1 MIGACPD
8 HLLNSACRRS
18 APSIKQRSNLILSGS
33 GSSAR
38 RYSSQLA
45 SQRHLHLPSAITL
58 TAVSSIGLSPGQPSP
73 CSLISRS
80 VGTEGMRGL
89 PPPPLIMRWSKS
101 PVERG
106 TARACLELSREELL
120 PTISSRDRTSTG
132 WREGQGNLRRYRK
145 SQTPL
150 PIHWFQPGVL
160 GTSIQQSS
168 CTNAGIGQRLAFER
182 GQRNEEPTATTR
194 S

>member
-1 MIGACPD
+1 MIGACPN

-73 CSLISRS
+73 CSLISRRS
-80 VGTEGMRGL
+80 ERKVCAGL
-89 PPPPLIMRWSKS
+89 PPPPLIMRWSMS

-106 TARACLELSREELL
+106 TARACLDTLARGVYSLQFPPVIGHRRAGVRGRVTCVDTARAKRLYRFTGSNQACWEQAS
-120 PTISSRDRTSTG
+120 SSRVAPMRG
-132 WREGQGNLRRYRK
+132 
-145 SQTPL
+145 
-150 PIHWFQPGVL
+150 
-160 GTSIQQSS
+160 
-168 CTNAGIGQRLAFER
+168 LAN
-182 GQRNEEPTATTR
+182 G
-194 S
+194 

>member
-18 APSIKQRSNLILSGS
+18 ASSIKQRSNLILSGS

-58 TAVSSIGLSPGQPSP
+58 TAVSSIGLSPGQPSS

-120 PTISSRDRTSTG
+120 PTISLPWWASTG
-132 WREGQGNLRRYRK
+132 CCEGAQKPTPMPEG
-145 SQTPL
+145 QTPL
-150 PIHWFQPGVL
+150 
-160 GTSIQQSS
+160 SI
-168 CTNAGIGQRLAFER
+168 ARF
-182 GQRNEEPTATTR
+182 PKV
-194 S
+194 